1 MQRTVIIKRSHSTN
15 SIMEEFGNGRWNSR
29 KSTQHEGL
37 TVQAWLMDGVL
48 VWVIFV
54 ATVILK
60 GSLRLVPRDAPS
72 SPDFQHY

>member
-15 SIMEEFGNGRWNSR
+15 SITEEFGNGRWNSK

-37 TVQAWLMDGVL
+37 TVQVWLMDGVL
-48 VWVIFV
+48 VWVIIV

-60 GSLRLVPRDAPS
+60 GSLRLLPRDAPS

>member
-37 TVQAWLMDGVL
+37 TVQVWLMDGVL